1 MTSLTK
7 SLTSLTTH
15 SRVNR
20 KSSFLDITQE
30 DLRIKT
36 ITNYYTTGYSENI
49 IWEMSSII
57 QVWIMMLQIYK
68 LTIWPAPWKYSN
80 NDVYIRLESPQQWL
94 EIPACQ
100 LSNRIFVKTVIIH
113 FNSVV
118 PIEVSSTEHPSCLLM
133 KSVVAWKIC
142 CALFW
147 NRKVTI

>member
-49 IWEMSSII
+49 ILEMSSII

-68 LTIWPAPWKYSN
+68 LTNWPAPWKYSN

-118 PIEVSSTEHPSCLLM
+118 PTEVSTVEHPSCLLM
-133 KSVVAWKIC
+133 KAADAWSIWC
-142 CALFW
+142 VLFW
-147 NRKVTI
+147 NRKMTI